1 MWFPYILG
9 TRTADCPKCK
19 EATKQELRV
28 ENHTYIYAEGWV
40 CLRCEKDPKG
50 IPVVEPG
57 EIRFRHDGETIKEA
71 AKKKSIHKK
80 KS

>member
-1 MWFPYILG
+1 M
-9 TRTADCPKCK
+9 
-19 EATKQELRV
+19 

-71 AKKKSIHKK
+71 AKKKSIHKESFSLQSK
-80 KS
+80 VKNIKQLKWMNFSVIFK